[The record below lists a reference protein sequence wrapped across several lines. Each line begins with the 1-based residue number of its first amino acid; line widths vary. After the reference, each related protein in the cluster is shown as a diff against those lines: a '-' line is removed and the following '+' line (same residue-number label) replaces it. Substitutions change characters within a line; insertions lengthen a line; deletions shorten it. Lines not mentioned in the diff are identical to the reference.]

1 MQDRTK
7 YAAIIIGGS
16 YAGLSAALTLGR
28 SMRNTLIIDGGKP
41 CNRQT
46 PHSHN
51 FLTQD
56 GEKPQLIA
64 QKAKEQVL
72 KYDTVRY
79 QHGEVIE
86 VVKNES
92 DFTVRTTDGLVL
104 RANKILFATGVKDL
118 LPSIKGFADCWGI
131 SVLHC
136 PYCHGYEVRNKKTG
150 ILANGETALEMCQLI
165 RHWTD
170 QLTLFTNGPADLTT
184 AQRSAI
190 SALNIEIVEQEI
202 TELDHR
208 EGYLQKV
215 KFVDGSQALVDAL
228 YARAPFEQHCPIPL
242 HLGCELTEHGHIQV
256 DFLQKTTVDGIY
268 AAGDNTSFFRT
279 VSIAT
284 AAGTKAGA
292 AINKELIEE
301 GGSY

>member
-1 MQDRTK
+1 MEDRIK
-7 YAAIIIGGS
+7 FAAIVIGGS

-28 SMRNTLIIDGGKP
+28 SLRNTLIIDGGKP

-56 GEKPQLIA
+56 GEKPQVIA
-64 QKAKEQVL
+64 QIAKAQVL
-72 KYDTVRY
+72 QYDTVRY
-79 QHGEVIE
+79 KHGEVTE
-86 VVKNES
+86 VVKNEKE
-92 DFTVRTTDGLVL
+92 FRVKTADGLVFT
-104 RANKILFATGVKDL
+104 ANKILFATGVKDL
-118 LPSIKGFADCWGI
+118 MPSIKGFADCWGI

-136 PYCHGYEVRNKKTG
+136 PYCHGYEVRNKRTG

-165 RHWTD
+165 GNWTD
-170 QLTLFTNGPADLTT
+170 QLCLFTNGPADLTA
-184 AQRSAI
+184 AQRTII

-202 TELDHR
+202 MELSHQA
-208 EGYLQKV
+208 GYLQKIL
-215 KFVDGSQALVDAL
+215 FTDGREEKVDAI

-242 HLGCELTEHGHIQV
+242 HLGCEPTEHGHIQV
-256 DFLQKTTVDGIY
+256 DFLQKTTVEGIF

-279 VSIAT
+279 VSLAT

-292 AINKELIEE
+292 AINKELIED
-301 GGSY
+301 GF